1 MKKFLVDSDV
11 IIWYLKGREQE
22 YKLLKEISSKGELFM
37 SVISITEVRT
47 GLQKNAVEIIDSL
60 TDIFHPVSVDENIA
74 AMAGALKQKYNLA
87 IADMIIAASTI
98 SIDAVLVTYNKK
110 HFPMPELIKYN
121 Y

>member
-1 MKKFLVDSDV
+1 
-11 IIWYLKGREQE
+11 
-22 YKLLKEISSKGELFM
+22 M

-87 IADMIIAASTI
+87 INRANQQPFASI
-98 SIDAVLVTYNKK
+98 GYRNLCRANLRG
-110 HFPMPELIKYN
+110 
-121 Y
+121 